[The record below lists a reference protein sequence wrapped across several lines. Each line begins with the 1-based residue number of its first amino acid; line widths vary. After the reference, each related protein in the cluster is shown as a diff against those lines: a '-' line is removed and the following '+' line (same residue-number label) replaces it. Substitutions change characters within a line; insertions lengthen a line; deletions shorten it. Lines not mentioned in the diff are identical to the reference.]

1 MAPGVR
7 SMILTKVQ
15 LLRLFVVFIP
25 SASSGCCG
33 ARLGLNTCQRE
44 CQKDCQR
51 ECQNIWQKECKN
63 RCQIECQNRCQ
74 IECQKERQIDCQSI
88 YARKNV
94 RTYMSYLHPN
104 NILYVRNLVK
114 NNCQGGDHS
123 EVKSNLSCR
132 IVAILVIPQVIPHV
146 FPVTQRVCL
155 NFQQDVPVGRSTAL

>member
-44 CQKDCQR
+44 CQKDCQI

-104 NILYVRNLVK
+104 NI
-114 NNCQGGDHS
+114 CQKLGQKKLPGWGS
-123 EVKSNLSCR
+123 LWSKV
-132 IVAILVIPQVIPHV
+132 ILVVELSPYLSFLKS
-146 FPVTQRVCL
+146 FPM
-155 NFQQDVPVGRSTAL
+155 FFRSLRESAWISSRTSL